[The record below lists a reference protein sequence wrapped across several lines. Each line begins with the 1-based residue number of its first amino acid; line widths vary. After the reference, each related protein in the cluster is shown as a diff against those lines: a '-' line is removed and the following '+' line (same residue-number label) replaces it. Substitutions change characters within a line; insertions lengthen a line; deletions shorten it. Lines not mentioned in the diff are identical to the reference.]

1 MSFDES
7 AQRFFFGRDEE
18 TVELLR
24 LICQELDM
32 PFAPEFLPARVGDVL
47 HSWADISATQRD
59 LGYTVRV
66 KLPEGLKQ
74 TLAYYKKSAPQP
86 ELCTA
91 R

>member
-1 MSFDES
+1 
-7 AQRFFFGRDEE
+7 
-18 TVELLR
+18 
-24 LICQELDM
+24 
-32 PFAPEFLPARVGDVL
+32 VL